1 MTFINSLTFKV
12 MAQSLREIYR
22 SLEYGSLVFG
32 SFLGFADIC
41 RDYGTCV
48 ALDEYKRC
56 CSIVDNSADI

>member
-1 MTFINSLTFKV
+1 